1 MDLFVATIIIFSLLP
16 FLVIRN
22 TKSYFLFAVL
32 SLLAILINGIY
43 IFDFSIIYFLLLT
56 YIISTVAEL
65 ISLKTRF
72 NCFGVKYSY
81 ALGHRMFTSKI
92 NILDVY
98 PLEISLTWVILK
110 YISFNMALI
119 IILAFSIPYYFL
131 IFLTPLILVSIDL
144 VIDPIAVN
152 LVKMWKWEK
161 GSGYFGIP
169 VQNFLGWF
177 LVGLASTYAFSF
189 IGVNR
194 QITPNI
200 LFALPIIFYFLIL
213 RYFRL
218 LFKID
223 KMKAI
228 LGALPAIFWTLLSTI
243 GLFTLLLK

>member
-1 MDLFVATIIIFSLLP
+1 MDIFISAIVIFSLLP

-22 TKSYFLFAVL
+22 TKSYFLFTVL
-32 SLLAILINGIY
+32 SIFAIIIHGIY
-43 IFDFSIIYFLLLT
+43 LFGPSIIYLILAT
-56 YIISTVAEL
+56 YITSTAAEL
-65 ISLKTRF
+65 VSLKTRF
-72 NCFGVKYSY
+72 NCFGIKYSY
-81 ALGHRMFTSKI
+81 ALGHRMFTSKV
-92 NILDVY
+92 NILGVY

-131 IFLTPLILVSIDL
+131 IILTPLILVSIDL

-152 LVKMWKWEK
+152 IAKMWKWEK

-169 VQNFLGWF
+169 GQNFLGWF

-189 IGVNR
+189 IGVDR

-200 LFALPIIFYFLIL
+200 LFVLPIIFYFLIL
-213 RYFRL
+213 SYFRL
-218 LFKID
+218 LFRID
-223 KMKAI
+223 KVKAI